1 MQGLCFQKS
10 ATSVKSRRRIVC
22 YDRNVNEEQ
31 EAGKEAAYQRRRAEM
46 LRLMERH
53 LRAEETAPP
62 LAEQVFLSRFHFG
75 RVFRH
80 VVGETPGGMERRL
93 RMERAAS
100 ELRDTRRDVTEIAF
114 DAGYESLEGFSRAF
128 RRAYGLPPSHYRE
141 QTAIP
146 ANLPGLS
153 QVHYDPQTRGLCVTP
168 PQGKPMM
175 DLTDRLLDNDY
186 WTKKHL
192 LEAARALSDAQ
203 LDAPLA
209 FRHNL
214 MPFSEPEKTLRE
226 ALIRMTSDHWII
238 EMMDAAGWASL
249 GGSYRQIARHSV
261 PDMIARTEGFHK
273 DYAAFTQ
280 KVKAENL
287 WETEWVDAACEPAET
302 FTYGTTIEESL
313 TMGIAQRMVVQRL
326 LEQIGLQPEHALGW

>member
-1 MQGLCFQKS
+1 MLHCSIRRPVSRKRKTKVHEPRKT
-10 ATSVKSRRRIVC
+10 ARSVKHERRNLC

-31 EAGKEAAYQRRRAEM
+31 EAEKEAAYQRRRAEM

-53 LRAEETAPP
+53 LHGEETAAS
-62 LAEQVFLSRFHFG
+62 LAEQAFLSRFHFG

-80 VVGETPGGMERRL
+80 VVGEAPGDMERRL
-93 RMERAAS
+93 KLERAAS
-100 ELRDTRRDVTEIAF
+100 ALRATRRDVTEIAF

-128 RRAYGLPPSHYRE
+128 RRAYGLPPSRYRE
-141 QTAIP
+141 QTTAS

-153 QVHYDPQTRGLCVTP
+153 QVHYDPQTRGLRVMP
-168 PQGKPMM
+168 PPKGKKKM

-192 LEAARALSDAQ
+192 LEAARVLSDAQ

-226 ALIRMTSDHWII
+226 ALMRMTSDHWII
-238 EMMDAAGWASL
+238 EMMDAAGWPSL
-249 GGSYRQIARHSV
+249 GEGYRQIPRHSV
-261 PDMIARTEGFHK
+261 DDMLARVTTPTPKGAGF
-273 DYAAFTQ
+273 
-280 KVKAENL
+280 
-287 WETEWVDAACEPAET
+287 
-302 FTYGTTIEESL
+302 
-313 TMGIAQRMVVQRL
+313 
-326 LEQIGLQPEHALGW
+326 LGNA